1 MLKKMYSYGMIL
13 AGGTLTAM
21 AFGLIILPQQFAA
34 GGVTGL
40 AVLLCRIIPLPVSA
54 VVLFFNITLFSLGWL
69 LVGREFALKTL
80 AMSILFPVL
89 LDFFQGLSILSD
101 LSADPLFSS
110 VLAGGMVG
118 LGSGLILRGNGS
130 SGGFDIL
137 GVILNKKWGIPVSL
151 VMYLCDFAIIVPQML
166 SGSLL
171 RTMYGVAVILI
182 SSLIVN
188 QVLTYGKAEGQM
200 LIFSQSYETIR
211 KELLNYQD
219 VGMTFLTGE
228 TGYLRQPIKVILT
241 VVPHEKIET
250 VKRSVHQIDPTAFVL
265 MDTVRY
271 VGGRGYTISR

>member
-1 MLKKMYSYGMIL
+1 MLKKIYSYGMIL
-13 AGGTLTAM
+13 TGGTLTAM
-21 AFGLIILPQQFAA
+21 AFGLIILPQQFTA

-40 AVLLCRIIPLPVSA
+40 AVLLCRIVPFPVSA
-54 VVLFFNITLFSLGWL
+54 VVLFLNVTLFSLGWL
-69 LVGREFALKTL
+69 LVGREFAWKTL

-89 LDFFQGLSILSD
+89 LNFFQGLSILSD

-110 VLAGGMVG
+110 ILSGGMVG

-137 GVILNKKWGIPVSL
+137 GVILNKKYGIPVSL
-151 VMYLCDFAIIVPQML
+151 VMYLCDFAIIVAQML

-200 LIFSQSYETIR
+200 LIINFDSGIAGKNRSSER
-211 KELLNYQD
+211 KCTSN
-219 VGMTFLTGE
+219 
-228 TGYLRQPIKVILT
+228 
-241 VVPHEKIET
+241 
-250 VKRSVHQIDPTAFVL
+250 
-265 MDTVRY
+265 
-271 VGGRGYTISR
+271 